1 MNESASQ
8 LAYLRD
14 PRLSVHAIDTVP
26 VWLWAADASRIIC
39 ANSVGAAI
47 FGAAGPAV
55 LARRSLDVKDPAAA
69 QIARI
74 ADTLPRNGAPR
85 LERLR
90 GFGAEPERML
100 TCGCSRI
107 SLSDNSEAIL
117 VVAAEAAGPALS
129 LEDRVQ
135 RLVTGI
141 DAIGVFSADGTLFH
155 ASAATAQRPAAPSTL
170 ALLDADALATHAL
183 RAGYA
188 SGPTKVGAL
197 SIDRIGKDAAT
208 FLVATLAEPQHMD
221 HSRAPQS
228 PPAAGPPQAKPEPQ
242 KQSVAQQMEAE
253 ADVFAGEA
261 NTGAAAKDAPP
272 PGETGEM
279 PERRHPLRFVWQM
292 DAAGSF
298 DIESG
303 DFVRLAGPRTAQALG
318 RPWSEF
324 TRLLGLDPQGHV
336 AQAVASQDTWS
347 GITIDWPV
355 DGTDEKLTVELSG
368 LPVFDRNRVF
378 GGYRGF
384 GVCRDA
390 RKISLAAV
398 LRHPPGA
405 SQANVSVPAD
415 ETESPQAAGERPA
428 LTVVPPAK
436 NVVPFRTSAPA
447 EKPPSLSPVERSA
460 FRELAKELTSRLLNN
475 AKAPAA
481 TPESEDTEIAAKS
494 AEPQDSAYGRAEGG
508 SAPMGFIP
516 PREEMASADF
526 AETYPSRGPSA
537 QDDRA
542 IVDRLPL
549 GVLVYRLDTPLYANA
564 AFLSWSGYPSVA
576 ELAAAG
582 GLDVL
587 FVTPNGKDK
596 AGQSLTITSTR
607 GAQRPAG
614 ARLTSVPWEGDTA
627 HMLMLTPAVSNE
639 SATAALHE
647 AEAQA
652 RELKSILNTATSGVL
667 VLDREGRVLTSNHSA
682 ERLFGYGSDELT
694 NLLFAG
700 LFAPE
705 SQGTALDYL
714 AGLAHGA
721 TGMPNGG
728 EVLGRMRHG
737 GVIPLHL
744 SIGRIADGSEKFC
757 AVFHDLTQWKKSE
770 EELINARRQ
779 AERASS
785 AKSEFLA
792 KISHEIRTPLNS
804 IIGFSEVMMAERFGP
819 IANERYL
826 AYLKDIHESG
836 GHLVS
841 LLNDLLDLSK
851 IEAGKLELNFAGV
864 NLNEL
869 TQQCVALMQ
878 PQANQEKIIIR
889 TSLPPSLPPVMA
901 DARSVRQILLN
912 LLSNSIKFTGAGG
925 QVIISTAL
933 TDNGD
938 IVLRVRD
945 TGVGMS
951 EKEIQMALEPF
962 RQLATSSRW
971 GSGGTGLGLPLT
983 KALAEANRANFVIK
997 SAVNAGTLVEVA
1009 FPPNSVLAA

>member
-14 PRLSVHAIDTVP
+14 PRLSAHALDTVP
-26 VWLWAADASRIIC
+26 GLLCASDASHIKR
-39 ANSVGAAI
+39 ANPVGAAI

-55 LARRSLDVKDPAAA
+55 LAGRSFDVKDPAAA

-74 ADTLPRNGAPR
+74 AETLPRNGAPR

-90 GFGAEPERML
+90 GFGAEVERML

-107 SLSDNSEAIL
+107 LLSDKSEAIL
-117 VVAAEAAGPALS
+117 VVAAEAAGPALT

-135 RLVTGI
+135 RLVVGI

-155 ASAATAQRPAAPSTL
+155 AAASQQPAAASTL
-170 ALLDADALATHAL
+170 ALLDADALAAHAL

-197 SIDRIGKDAAT
+197 SIDRIGQDAAT
-208 FLVATLAEPQHMD
+208 FLVATLAEPQHID
-221 HSRAPQS
+221 HSRAPQTS
-228 PPAAGPPQAKPEPQ
+228 PIAPTQAKPELQRP
-242 KQSVAQQMEAE
+242 SVAEQMEAE
-253 ADVFAGEA
+253 ADVFAGDA
-261 NTGAAAKDAPP
+261 KTVGAKDAPP
-272 PGETGEM
+272 TETGEM

-292 DAAGSF
+292 DTAGNF

-324 TRLLGLDPQGHV
+324 ARLLGLDPQGQV

-355 DGTDEKLTVELSG
+355 DGTDEKLMVELSG
-368 LPVFDRNRVF
+368 LPVFDHNRVF

-384 GVCRDA
+384 GVCRNA
-390 RKISLAAV
+390 RKISLAAA

-405 SQANVSVPAD
+405 SQAHISVPVD
-415 ETESPQAAGERPA
+415 ETENRQAAGERPA

-447 EKPPSLSPVERSA
+447 EKTPSLSPVERSA

-475 AKAPAA
+475 AQAPAA
-481 TPESEDTEIAAKS
+481 LPESEDSDAASKS
-494 AEPQDSAYGRAEGG
+494 EGAYGRAGG
-508 SAPMGFIP
+508 ESAPIGFIP
-516 PREEMASADF
+516 PREEMPAADSE
-526 AETYPSRGPSA
+526 ETYASRNLSA

-549 GVLVYRLDTPLYANA
+549 GVLIYRLDMPLYANA

-607 GAQRPAG
+607 GTQRPAE
-614 ARLTSVPWEGDTA
+614 AQLTTVPWEGDTA
-627 HMLMLTPAVSNE
+627 HMLMLTPAVSDE
-639 SATAALHE
+639 SSTAAALRE

-652 RELKSILNTATSGVL
+652 RELKSILDTATSGVL
-667 VLDREGRVLTSNHSA
+667 VLDREGRVLNSNRSA
-682 ERLFGYGSDELT
+682 ERLFGYGSDELK

-714 AGLAHGA
+714 AGLAHGTA
-721 TGMPNGG
+721 GMPNGG

-737 GVIPLHL
+737 GAIPLHL
-744 SIGRIADGSEKFC
+744 SIDRIADGSERFC
-757 AVFHDLTQWKKSE
+757 AVFHNLTQWKKSE
-770 EELINARRQ
+770 EDLINAKRQ

-889 TSLPPSLPPVMA
+889 TSLPPNLPPVMA
-901 DARSVRQILLN
+901 DARSVRQIVLN

-945 TGVGMS
+945 TGAGMS